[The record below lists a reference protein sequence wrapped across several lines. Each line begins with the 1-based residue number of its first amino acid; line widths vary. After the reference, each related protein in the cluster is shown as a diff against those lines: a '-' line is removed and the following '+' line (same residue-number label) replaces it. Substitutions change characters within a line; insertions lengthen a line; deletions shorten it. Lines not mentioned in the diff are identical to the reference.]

1 MGEHS
6 EGKALNKKVKGVK
19 FKMARIRKEYKMTEK
34 NVEYIEEV
42 KEKNNLKYSS
52 EALDLII
59 REHRQNS
66 DITTEAMIKIIAKEV
81 AEQIKFD
88 MKEIKKS
95 SNDTERNTQILL
107 ELING
112 FFVISEYGRLATTE
126 DIIAPALPRAIDL
139 VDKRRENS
147 KRFRLRNIKVK
158 KLKYLD
164 IEY

>member
-1 MGEHS
+1 
-6 EGKALNKKVKGVK
+6 
-19 FKMARIRKEYKMTEK
+19 MARIRKEYKMTEK
-34 NVEYIEEV
+34 NVAYIEEV

-112 FFVISEYGRLATTE
+112 FFVIYEYGVLATTE
-126 DIIAPALPRAIDL
+126 DIIVPALTRASDI
-139 VDKRRENS
+139 VDKRKEA
-147 KRFRLRNIKVK
+147 KIIKELYK
-158 KLKYLD
+158 KILK
-164 IEY
+164 

>member
-126 DIIAPALPRAIDL
+126 DIIAPVLPRAIDL

-147 KRFRLRNIKVK
+147 MRFR
-158 KLKYLD
+158 
-164 IEY
+164 

>member
-1 MGEHS
+1 
-6 EGKALNKKVKGVK
+6 
-19 FKMARIRKEYKMTEK
+19 MARIRKEYKMTEK

-88 MKEIKKS
+88 MKSI
-95 SNDTERNTQILL
+95 NDTERNTQILL

-126 DIIAPALPRAIDL
+126 DIIAPALPKAIEL
-139 VDKRRENS
+139 VDTRREN
-147 KRFRLRNIKVK
+147 KIVRG
-158 KLKYLD
+158 LD
-164 IEY
+164 

>member
-52 EALDLII
+52 EAL
-59 REHRQNS
+59 
-66 DITTEAMIKIIAKEV
+66 
-81 AEQIKFD
+81 
-88 MKEIKKS
+88 
-95 SNDTERNTQILL
+95 

-147 KRFRLRNIKVK
+147 MRFR
-158 KLKYLD
+158 
-164 IEY
+164 

>member
-1 MGEHS
+1 
-6 EGKALNKKVKGVK
+6 
-19 FKMARIRKEYKMTEK
+19 MARIRKEYKMTEK

-66 DITTEAMIKIIAKEV
+66 DIT
-81 AEQIKFD
+81 
-88 MKEIKKS
+88 EIKNS
-95 SNDTERNTQILL
+95 SNNTDRNTQILL

-147 KRFRLRNIKVK
+147 MRFR
-158 KLKYLD
+158 
-164 IEY
+164 

>member
-1 MGEHS
+1 
-6 EGKALNKKVKGVK
+6 
-19 FKMARIRKEYKMTEK
+19 MARVRKEYKMTEK

-81 AEQIKFD
+81 SEQIKLDF
-88 MKEIKKS
+88 KGIKKA
-95 SNDTERNTQILL
+95 SNDTDRNTQILL
-107 ELING
+107 EMING

-126 DIIAPALPRAIDL
+126 DVIAPALTRASEL
-139 VDKRRENS
+139 VDKRKET
-147 KRFRLRNIKVK
+147 KIIKGLYK
-158 KLKYLD
+158 KY
-164 IEY
+164 